1 MEITLPKKP
10 KVTHKEGNF
19 AIIEIED
26 LYPGYGMTIG
36 NALRRVLLSSLPGAA
51 VTFVKIKNVSHE
63 FSTIPGVVEN
73 VVALLLN
80 IKQLRFK
87 LYTDEAQTVN
97 IKVSR
102 EGKVTAKDIKTPSQ
116 VEVIN
121 KDLVIATLS
130 DKKVE
135 FEVEMIVEKGLGYVP
150 AEDSKKEKLEVG
162 LIAVDSIF
170 TPIRKINYDVKDM
183 RVGDKTNFNK
193 VQVSIETDGSID
205 PEDAFYYAVD
215 LLVGQFSQLKKDSEI
230 EGTEE
235 VVDKFKNP
243 NEVDFKK
250 ESSNSKKEDF
260 MKMKISDLDI
270 SNRTISVLEGASIKT
285 VAGLIKKSESDILE
299 LEGMGEKGLSEI
311 KSILDTFSLT
321 LKERK

>member
-10 KVTHKEGNF
+10 KVIKKEGNF
-19 AIIEIED
+19 AEIEIED

-63 FSTIPGVVEN
+63 FSTIPGVIEN
-73 VVALLLN
+73 VVDVLLN

-87 LYTDEAQTVN
+87 LHTDQPQTVK
-97 IKVSR
+97 ISVSR
-102 EGKVTAKDIKTPSQ
+102 EGEVKAKDIQAPSQ

-130 DKKVE
+130 SKKTE
-135 FEVEMIVEKGLGYVP
+135 FEIEMIVEKGLGYVP
-150 AEDSKKEKLEVG
+150 AEESKKEKLEVG

-193 VQVSIETDGSID
+193 VKVSIETDGSID

-215 LLVGQFSQLKKDSEI
+215 LLVGQFSQLKRESLENAKEVIAEI
-230 EGTEE
+230 EGFEE
-235 VVDKFKNP
+235 KEEPEKE
-243 NEVDFKK
+243 NEEK
-250 ESSNSKKEDF
+250 EDSKKI
-260 MKMKISDLDI
+260 KIADLDI
-270 SNRTISVLEGASIKT
+270 SGRTIAALENSSIKT
-285 VAGLIKKSESDILE
+285 VAGLIKKTESDILE

-311 KSILDTFSLT
+311 KKTLADLNLA
-321 LKERK
+321 LKEEK

>member
-10 KVTHKEGNF
+10 KVTKKEGNF

-87 LYTDEAQTVN
+87 LHTNEPQTVKIN
-97 IKVSR
+97 VSR
-102 EGKVTAKDIKTPSQ
+102 EGEVTGKDIKTPSQ

-121 KDLVIATLS
+121 KNLVIATLS
-130 DKKVE
+130 DKKTE
-135 FEVEMIVEKGLGYVP
+135 FEIEMIVEKGLGYVP

-193 VQVSIETDGSID
+193 VKVSIETDGSID
-205 PEDAFYYAVD
+205 PEDAFYYAID
-215 LLVGQFSQLKKDSEI
+215 LLVGQFSQLKKDNIENAEEIVAEI
-230 EGTEE
+230 EGSEKEE
-235 VVDKFKNP
+235 KEKPKKDDTGKIKIA
-243 NEVDFKK
+243 DFDV
-250 ESSNSKKEDF
+250 SG
-260 MKMKISDLDI
+260 
-270 SNRTISVLEGASIKT
+270 RTISVLENSSIKT

-311 KSILDTFSLT
+311 KEALGSLGLS
-321 LKERK
+321 LKEDK

>member
-10 KVTHKEGNF
+10 KVTKKEGNF
-19 AIIEIED
+19 AVIEIED

-63 FSTIPGVVEN
+63 FSTVPGVMEN
-73 VVALLLN
+73 VVDLLLN

-87 LYTDEAQTVN
+87 LHSNEPQVVK
-97 IKVSR
+97 IHVSR
-102 EGKVTAKDIKTPSQ
+102 EGVVTGKDIEAPSQ

-130 DKKVE
+130 DKKTD
-135 FEVEMIVEKGLGYVP
+135 FEVEMTVEKGLGYVP
-150 AEDSKKEKLEVG
+150 AEESKKEKLDVG

-170 TPIRKINYDVKDM
+170 TPIRKINYDVEDM

-193 VQVSIETDGSID
+193 VKVSIETDGSIS

-215 LLVGQFSQLKKDSEI
+215 LLVGQFSQLKRDMVLEEDAAS
-230 EGTEE
+230 EE
-235 VVDKFKNP
+235 VSSDEEEKGSV
-243 NEVDFKK
+243 KK
-250 ESSNSKKEDF
+250 DDAVKT
-260 MKMKISDLDI
+260 KIADLDI
-270 SNRTISVLEGASIKT
+270 STRSMSALENASIKT

-299 LEGMGEKGLSEI
+299 LEGMGEKGLLEI
-311 KSILDTFSLT
+311 KDALKTLGVS
-321 LKERK
+321 LKEEK